1 MATITRL
8 RILRS
13 PLLIGAGVV
22 LAAAGALVLM
32 LTGGAQADH
41 EPIHGVPLTTAG
53 HNEFTDDVAIQV
65 RDRPADRST
74 EVVNLRDASNI
85 AVFEFTIQPGA
96 WFPWHTHPGPVLA
109 AVAQGDLVFIYADDC
124 VERPYDE
131 GEAFVDPGLVH
142 TAYNPSGTEETVV
155 IATVLG
161 VAAGAPAATPVDPE
175 VAAALNAACGTNAP
189 VPQPQG
195 SSHAH

>member
-1 MATITRL
+1 MTLA
-8 RILRS
+8 RIFSQRS
-13 PLLIGAGVV
+13 VLTVGAGLLV
-22 LAAAGALVLM
+22 LAVAIAALALLVA
-32 LTGGAQADH
+32 TEAEADH
-41 EPIHGVPLTTAG
+41 EPIHGVPLTTPG
-53 HNEFTDDVAIQV
+53 HNEFTDDVAVQV
-65 RDRPADRST
+65 RDKPAGRST

-142 TAYNPSGTEETVV
+142 TAYNPSDTATVV

-161 VAAGAPAATPVDPE
+161 VAAGAPAATPIDAE
-175 VAAALNAACGTNAP
+175 QAMALNQACGTEAP
-189 VPQPQG
+189 VP
-195 SSHAH
+195 